1 MTDITP
7 EIVDLEPQEAV
18 AVRGEVAVADLGG
31 FFERAFGQAAAA
43 AASAGA
49 EITGPPFGLYPEVP
63 SDTVVVEAGFPV
75 SAPVEPSEPAHH
87 LVLPGGRAVQVVH
100 VGPYDALEQ
109 TYAALE
115 SWLAEHD
122 LVGATEMWECYLS
135 DPEAEPDPATWRTLV
150 VWPLA

>member
-18 AVRGEVAVADLGG
+18 AVWGEVALADLGG
-31 FFERAFGQAAAA
+31 FFAQAFGQAAEAA
-43 AASAGA
+43 VSAGA
-49 EITGPPFGLYPEVP
+49 EITGPPFGLYPETP
-63 SDTVVVEAGFPV
+63 TDTVVVEAGFPV
-75 SAPVEPSEPAHH
+75 SVRVEPSEPAHR
-87 LVLPGGRAVQVVH
+87 LGLPGGRAVQVVH

-115 SWLAEHD
+115 AWMTEHD
-122 LVGATEMWECYLS
+122 LVGATQMWECYLS

-150 VWPLA
+150 VRPLA